1 MRSLSVVRKQISS
14 FSRLH
19 SSSFQPL
26 RNFSSNSKKWNSTAN
41 PNLKITHPTL
51 LLIESCNSMS
61 QAKQIQA
68 QMTRAGLV
76 FHLFP
81 VSRLLSFIALDE
93 NGDFSHANAL
103 FAQILDRNLY
113 IWNTIIRGCVNK
125 GYFDMGFCYFVRM
138 VGECPEMDKRSYVF
152 GLKACGGLQ
161 DFRVGESVYCRI
173 WKAGF
178 VGYVIVRNGLI
189 HLYCESGKLSSATRV
204 FYETETRDVVSWT
217 SMIDGYVKHHMV
229 DDALRLFDEMCKSQV
244 EPNGVTMVAVFSAC
258 AQKGDLKFAEM
269 VHEFAEMRGVGFSM
283 NMMNSMLDMYAKCG
297 SLEKAGK
304 IFETMEVKD
313 MFSWTS
319 MINGY
324 MKNGEVEL
332 ARKLFDEMPERN
344 VVSWNAMIGG
354 YSHNNRPKDALE
366 LFHDMERE
374 GLDPMESTLV
384 LVLSACAQS
393 GCMDMGQRIR
403 DYYVKQKRTPLS
415 VTLGNV
421 FIDMYAKCGNI
432 DAAREIFDEM
442 MKKDLV
448 SYNSMIVAY
457 ASHGNAGKA
466 LGLFEHI
473 REVGFKPDDITFVGI
488 LSACA
493 HGGLVKKAW
502 DYFRAMEL
510 FGLTPGMEHYTCM
523 IDLLGRVGHLEEAY
537 ELIRSMP
544 TEPDEAIWGALLNGC
559 RMHGDVELGKFAA
572 EKLIVLDPK
581 DSGTYMLLAS
591 LCANKRKWGDV
602 RMARSM
608 MRDNGVKK
616 TAGSSSIELEGV
628 FHDFLVADELHP
640 ESEAIYRVLGEILLL
655 SKLDDYTT
663 HTCQIDTFL

>member
-1 MRSLSVVRKQISS
+1 
-14 FSRLH
+14 
-19 SSSFQPL
+19 
-26 RNFSSNSKKWNSTAN
+26 
-41 PNLKITHPTL
+41 
-51 LLIESCNSMS
+51 
-61 QAKQIQA
+61 
-68 QMTRAGLV
+68 MTRTGLV

-93 NGDFSHANAL
+93 NGDFRHANAL
-103 FAQILDRNLY
+103 FAQILDRNAY

-138 VGECPEMDKRSYVF
+138 VRECPEMDKRSYVF

-189 HLYCESGKLSSATRV
+189 HFYCESGKLSSAARV
-204 FYETETRDVVSWT
+204 FNETETETRDVVSWT
-217 SMIDGYVKHHMV
+217 SMIDGYVKNQMV
-229 DDALRLFDEMCKSQV
+229 DDALTLFDEMCESEV
-244 EPNGVTMVAVFSAC
+244 EPNEVTMVAVFSAC
-258 AQKGDLKFAEM
+258 AQKGNLRFAEM
-269 VHEFAEMRGVGFSM
+269 VHEFAEMRRVGFSM
-283 NMMNSMLDMYAKCG
+283 NMMNSMLDMYVKCG

-304 IFETMEVKD
+304 IFEEMEVKD
-313 MFSWTS
+313 IFSWTS
-319 MINGY
+319 MIDGY
-324 MKNGEVEL
+324 VKNGEVEL

-354 YSHNNRPKDALE
+354 YSQNNRPKDALE

-374 GLDPMESTLV
+374 GLDPTESTLV

-393 GCMDMGQRIR
+393 GYMDIGQLIR
-403 DYYVKQKRTPLS
+403 DYYVKQKRIPLS

-432 DAAREIFDEM
+432 DAAVEIFDEM

-457 ASHGNAGKA
+457 ASHGHAGKA

-473 REVGFKPDDITFVGI
+473 REVGFRPDDITFVGI

-493 HGGLVKKAW
+493 HGGLVKKGW

-510 FGLTPGMEHYTCM
+510 FGLTPAMEHYTCM

-544 TEPDEAIWGALLNGC
+544 MKPDEAIWGALLNGC
-559 RMHGDVELGKFAA
+559 RMHGNVELGKFAA

-602 RMARSM
+602 RMTRSM

-616 TAGSSSIELEGV
+616 TPGSSSIELEGV

-640 ESEAIYRVLGEILLL
+640 ESAAIYRVLGEILLL

-663 HTCQIDTFL
+663 HTSQIDTFL